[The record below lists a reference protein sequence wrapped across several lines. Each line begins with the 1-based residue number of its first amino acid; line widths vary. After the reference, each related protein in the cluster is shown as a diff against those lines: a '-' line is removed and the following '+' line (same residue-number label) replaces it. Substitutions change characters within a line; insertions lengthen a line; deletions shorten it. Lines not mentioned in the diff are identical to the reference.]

1 MRLPKNI
8 LSDSYRPP
16 AIYLCQTN
24 KDRIGELN
32 VRNFEGT
39 FKWVDYSEI
48 SFDIDRKV
56 NNEAKRLIKYVKLN
70 YINNCEVKR

>member
-56 NNEAKRLIKYVKLN
+56 NNESTGETIVNPY
-70 YINNCEVKR
+70 YD